1 MPMEKVL
8 YRVYS
13 SRRVGAS
20 LKIISHASVL
30 LSALTFALLLVSSYI
45 REPLLALKLC
55 AAGAVPFFVVTVLRK
70 LIDAPRPY
78 ELYSFYENAPKKKQG
93 SSFPSRHVFSS
104 FLIAI
109 LSYIL
114 SPWLTAAVALV
125 GVALSVSRVLLGIH
139 FVRDVVAGALI
150 GITSGLLG
158 LVLIVF

>member
-30 LSALTFALLLVSSYI
+30 LSALAFALLLVSSYI
-45 REPLLALKLC
+45 REPLLALRLC
-55 AAGAVPFFVVTVLRK
+55 VAGAVPFFVVTVLRK

-104 FLIAI
+104 FIIAT

-125 GVALSVSRVLLGIH
+125 GLALSVSRVLLGIH

-150 GITSGLLG
+150 GITSGLIG

>member
-30 LSALTFALLLVSSYI
+30 LSALAFALLLVSSYI
-45 REPLLALKLC
+45 REPLLALRLC
-55 AAGAVPFFVVTVLRK
+55 VAGAVPFFVVTVLRK

-150 GITSGLLG
+150 GITSGLIG

>member
-1 MPMEKVL
+1 MLMEKIL

-13 SRRVGAS
+13 SRLASAS

-30 LSALTFALLLVSSYI
+30 LSALAFSLLLVSAYM
-45 REPLLALKLC
+45 REPWLALRIC
-55 AAGAVPFFVVTVLRK
+55 VAAAVPFAVITVLRR

-78 ELYSFYENAPKKKQG
+78 ELYSFYETPPKNKRG

-104 FLIAI
+104 FIIAT

-125 GVALSVSRVLLGIH
+125 GIALSVSRVLLGIH
-139 FVRDVVAGALI
+139 FVRDVLTGALI

-158 LVLIVF
+158 LALIVF

>member
-1 MPMEKVL
+1 MEKIL

-13 SRRVGAS
+13 SRHLS
-20 LKIISHASVL
+20 IPLIIISHASVL
-30 LSALTFALLLVSSYI
+30 LSALVYAILLVKSYI
-45 REPLLALKLC
+45 SEPQLALRIC
-55 AAGAVPFFVVTVLRK
+55 VAAAVPFAVVTVLRR

-78 ELYSFYENAPKKKQG
+78 ELYSFYETPPKNKRG

-104 FLIAI
+104 FIIAT

-114 SPWLTAAVALV
+114 SPWLAAAVALV

-139 FVRDVVAGALI
+139 FVRDVLAGALI

-158 LVLIVF
+158 LVLIVL

>member
-45 REPLLALKLC
+45 REPWLALRIC
-55 AAGAVPFFVVTVLRK
+55 VAAAVPFAVVTVLRR

-104 FLIAI
+104 FIIAT

-114 SPWLTAAVALV
+114 SPWLMAAVALV

-150 GITSGLLG
+150 GITSGLIG

>member
-20 LKIISHASVL
+20 LRIISHASML
-30 LSALTFALLLVSSYI
+30 LSALTFALLLVSSYM

>member
-20 LKIISHASVL
+20 LRIISHASVL
-30 LSALTFALLLVSSYI
+30 LSALAFALLLVSSYI

-55 AAGAVPFFVVTVLRK
+55 VAGAVPFFVVTVLRK

-104 FLIAI
+104 FIIAT

-150 GITSGLLG
+150 GITSGLIG